1 MSPANFMFLLIWRWL
16 YIMKKNLSHDTLE
29 HLKFEIAQAYG
40 LNRKTDK
47 KSKKNIKN
55 S

>member
-1 MSPANFMFLLIWRWL
+1 MKEKSSANLT
-16 YIMKKNLSHDTLE
+16 DTVE
-29 HLKFEIAQAYG
+29 HLKFEVAQEYG
-40 LNRKTDK
+40 LNRKNDK

>member
-1 MSPANFMFLLIWRWL
+1 ML
-16 YIMKKNLSHDTLE
+16 MKEKSSSDITDTVE
-29 HLKFEIAQAYG
+29 HLKFEVAQEYG
-40 LNRKTDK
+40 LNRKNDK